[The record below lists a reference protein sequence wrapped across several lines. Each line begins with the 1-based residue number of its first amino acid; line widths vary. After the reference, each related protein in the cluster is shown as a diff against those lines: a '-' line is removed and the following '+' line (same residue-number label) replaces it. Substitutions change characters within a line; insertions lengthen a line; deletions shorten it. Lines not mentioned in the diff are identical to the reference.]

1 MFIKFQNTYPIMKK
15 VMYLIAAAAL
25 TAFFLVV
32 MMSEQPVEPVK
43 PVREEVEH
51 EREQERQ
58 EMVEKQI
65 ISRRI
70 TDIETVNAMLAVPRH
85 LFVPEDL
92 QNQAYADYP
101 LPIGYG
107 QTISQP
113 YIVALM
119 TASLEL
125 EGDEKALEI
134 GTGSGYQAAIL
145 AEIVGYVYTVEIIPE
160 LAERS
165 ETTLKELEYTN
176 VAVKNADGYF
186 GWEEH
191 SPYDVIMIT
200 AAVDHI
206 PPPLI
211 QQLKDG
217 GKLILP
223 LGNPL
228 YYQTLTLVRKQEGE
242 IYTKHIS
249 DVQFVPMTGYA
260 QEKKVTIR
268 TLNAKKRKGSQK
280 ENNITFRH
288 DPKTDERLRFVL
300 GTLTLSFLLY
310 ILFPLAL
317 K

>member
-1 MFIKFQNTYPIMKK
+1 MKK
-15 VMYLIAAAAL
+15 VVYLIVVVTAL
-25 TAFFLVV
+25 TALYFAV
-32 MMSEQPVEPVK
+32 MMPEQPVEPIEPVEEKVK
-43 PVREEVEH
+43 QG
-51 EREQERQ
+51 REQERQ

-65 ISRRI
+65 ISRKV
-70 TDIETVNAMLAVPRH
+70 TDIETIHAMLSVPRH

-125 EGDEKALEI
+125 EGNEKALEI
-134 GTGSGYQAAIL
+134 GTGSGYQAAVL
-145 AEIVGYVYTVEIIPE
+145 AEIVDHVYTVEIIPE
-160 LAERS
+160 LAQKA
-165 ETTLKELEYTN
+165 ETTLKELGYTN

-217 GKLILP
+217 GQLILP

-228 YYQTLTLVRKQEGE
+228 YYQTLTLVRKREDE
-242 IYTKHIS
+242 IYTRHIS

-260 QEKKVTIR
+260 QKKEVAIEKVNT
-268 TLNAKKRKGSQK
+268 KKREGSQK
-280 ENNITFRH
+280 ENRITFRH

-300 GTLTLSFLLY
+300 GILILNVLLY